1 MMKMRRSWF
10 RVRCQLLAASCL
22 LLLVGLLAFAPDAQ
36 AATQNVLTWQDNS
49 ANEQSFDIERKAV
62 ACATAGTFTVLS
74 TVGANVVTYTDLAV
88 TEGVTYCYR
97 VDAANT
103 AGKSG
108 YSNTAERLVPF
119 TVPAAPSALQVTGGL

>member
-36 AATQNVLTWQDNS
+36 AASATLTWQDNS
-49 ANEQSFDIERKAV
+49 ANETAFDIERKSE
-62 ACATAGTFTVLS
+62 ACAGTAAPWAVLS
-74 TVGANVVTYTDLAV
+74 TVAANVVTFKDLAV
-88 TEGVTYCYR
+88 VEGASYCYR
-97 VDAANT
+97 VDARNT

-108 YSNTAERLVPF
+108 YSNTAGITINF
-119 TVPAAPSALQVTGGL
+119 TIPAAPSLLGVTQEP